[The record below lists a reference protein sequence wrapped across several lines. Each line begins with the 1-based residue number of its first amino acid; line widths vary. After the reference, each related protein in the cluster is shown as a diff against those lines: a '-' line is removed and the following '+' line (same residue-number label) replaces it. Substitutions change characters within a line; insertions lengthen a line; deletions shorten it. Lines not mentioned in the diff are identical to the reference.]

1 MDPSKTRNV
10 GKVVGCGQDLALGE
24 EQQLSSP
31 LSLSRFLGGRGLREA
46 SLFGGGNGNVGR
58 GSS

>member
-31 LSLSRFLGGRGLREA
+31 LSLSVFRR
-46 SLFGGGNGNVGR
+46 
-58 GSS
+58 